1 MRRPT
6 ATIALL
12 LALSVIPAM
21 GSAQTPDDLFNG
33 QILQRVD
40 LRLHS
45 ADWEKLKAEFLENT
59 YYPADLTWNDVT
71 VRNVGIRSRGH
82 GSRSG
87 NKPGLRVDFDH
98 YATDLQFLGLK
109 SLVLD
114 NLTQDS
120 SGIHE
125 TVTMALFG
133 RLGIPAPREA
143 HARLYVNNEYAGLYV
158 IVESVDKRLLA
169 RVFGS
174 IEEDTQNDGFLFEF
188 NWEDEWRF
196 EHLGEELGPY
206 KLRFDAKTHESKSDE
221 EKYRPIEELV
231 QLVNDTREDRLPEA
245 IGSLL
250 DLPAFIRYVAAQNF
264 VAEIDGVLG
273 TWGVN
278 NFYLYRLENRTQ
290 HVFIAWDDDVTF
302 WGPTFP
308 TNEGHDAN
316 VLMNKLMRV
325 PEYKAMYQ
333 AELQRAIDS
342 ASEPVGDSTWMDAE
356 IQRQLALID
365 QPMREDPL
373 KPYGNDQFDGSRGA
387 MSGFTKDRIAFV
399 RCEMERGPR
408 SGCESVIGAAAV
420 AAPRP
425 Q

>member
-1 MRRPT
+1 MV
-6 ATIALL
+6 
-12 LALSVIPAM
+12 LSIIPAA
-21 GSAQTPDDLFNG
+21 GWAQTPDDLFNG
-33 QILQRVD
+33 QVLQRVD

-45 ADWEKLKAEFLENT
+45 ADWEKLKAAFLENT
-59 YYPADLTWNDVT
+59 YYPADLVWNGVT

-87 NKPGLRVDFDH
+87 NKPGLRVDFDR
-98 YATDLQFLGLK
+98 YSTDLEFLGLK

-114 NLTQDS
+114 NLTQDQ

-125 TVTMALFG
+125 TVTMGLFS

-143 HARLYVNNEYAGLYV
+143 HARLYVNDEYAGLYV
-158 IVESVDKRLLA
+158 IVEAVDKRLLA
-169 RVFGS
+169 RVFGV
-174 IEEDTQNDGFLFEF
+174 IDEDTQNDGFLFEF
-188 NWEDEWRF
+188 NWENEWRL
-196 EHLGEELGPY
+196 ENLGDELGPY
-206 KLRFDAKTHESKSDE
+206 KERFDAKTHESKSDE

-231 QLVNDTREDRLPEA
+231 RLINDTREDRLVETLSP
-245 IGSLL
+245 LL

-278 NFYLYRLENRTQ
+278 NFYFYRLENRTQ

-308 TNEGHDAN
+308 TNEGHEAN
-316 VLMNKLMRV
+316 VLMNKLMRL
-325 PEYKAMYQ
+325 PEYKAMYL
-333 AELQRAIDS
+333 AELQRAMDS
-342 ASEPVGDSTWMDAE
+342 AAEPVGDTTWMDAE
-356 IQRQLALID
+356 IRRQLEMID
-365 QPMREDPL
+365 GAMREDPH
-373 KPYGNDQFDGSRGA
+373 KPYDNGLFDNARGL
-387 MSGFTKDRIAFV
+387 MSAFTKDRIAFV

-408 SGCESVIGAAAV
+408 SGCESVVGATAV
-420 AAPRP
+420 PAPVSRP